1 VTGAAEQQ
9 ASVGGEPV
17 IIQADFLVAQRQVL
31 RDQLRHGLGSG
42 SVAMM

>member
-1 VTGAAEQQ
+1 VAGAAEQQ

-31 RDQLRHGLGSG
+31 RDQLLGPSDSG